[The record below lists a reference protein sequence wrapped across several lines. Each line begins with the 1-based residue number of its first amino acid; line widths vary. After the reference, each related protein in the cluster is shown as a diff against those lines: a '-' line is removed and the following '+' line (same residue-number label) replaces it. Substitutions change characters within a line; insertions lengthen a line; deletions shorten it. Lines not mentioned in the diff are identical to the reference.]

1 MPLIDPERALAVARE
16 VAQEH
21 LEWAETQGKTA
32 RDVLDQLD
40 LEQPPNISPDFVVA
54 YARTELA
61 RIWLANVL
69 GYA

>member
-1 MPLIDPERALAVARE
+1 MPLIDPERAFAVARE

-21 LEWAETQGKTA
+21 LDWAETQGTTA

-40 LEQPPNISPDFVVA
+40 IEQPPNISTDFVVA

-61 RIWLANVL
+61 RIWLAQVL